1 MYPYETKK
9 CRYCD
14 TDLPLHK
21 FKCPVCGRGQP
32 IAYAVFIPLFVVL
45 ITAIIVIAYFI
56 MPDYPKIETNESSI
70 TSSASSKK
78 TIDNKTNSEKSISSS
93 KSLTS
98 SQDIKVSKKLFG
110 DVKITIPKE
119 FVLEGI
125 DLTVSETQKKNGLK
139 SIEKNSDGSLVYTIK
154 GSKYNDFLEEMRN
167 ECQKSYDKMLA
178 EGSFASLKSVKIDKN
193 FNKITVTADKSAYT
207 DSFDSAAK
215 LGFGLAGMFYQK
227 FDTNASGKVTV
238 EVIDQTTKEVID
250 KGIYPDDAQDLIE
263 SLNGLSQE

>member
-9 CRYCD
+9 CRYCNAEY
-14 TDLPLHK
+14 PKHK
-21 FKCPVCGRGQP
+21 HGCPMLKKRP
-32 IAYAVFIPLFVVL
+32 KNKLNIAITVILSLFIFFVS
-45 ITAIIVIAYFI
+45 ASIVILGI
-56 MPDYPKIETNESSI
+56 TVSKSKIK
-70 TSSASSKK
+70 TS
-78 TIDNKTNSEKSISSS
+78 NISSES
-93 KSLTS
+93 G
-98 SQDIKVSKKLFG
+98 IEVSKKLFG
-110 DVKITIPKE
+110 DVKITIPKD

-125 DLTVSETQKKNGLK
+125 DLTVSEAQKKNGLK
-139 SIEKNSDGSLVYTIK
+139 SIEKNSDGSVVYTIK

-167 ECQKSYDKMLA
+167 ECQKNYDEMLA

-193 FNKITVTADKSAYT
+193 FNKITVTADKSAYA
-207 DSFDSAAK
+207 DSLDSAAK

-263 SLNGLSQE
+263 SLNGLSQD

>member
-9 CRYCD
+9 CRYCN
-14 TDLPLHK
+14 
-21 FKCPVCGRGQP
+21 
-32 IAYAVFIPLFVVL
+32 AE
-45 ITAIIVIAYFI
+45 
-56 MPDYPKIETNESSI
+56 YPKHKHGCPMLKKRPKNKLNIAI
-70 TSSASSKK
+70 TVILSLFIFFVSASIIILGITVSKSKIK
-78 TIDNKTNSEKSISSS
+78 TSNISSES
-93 KSLTS
+93 G
-98 SQDIKVSKKLFG
+98 IEVSKKLFG
-110 DVKITIPKE
+110 DVKITIPKD

-125 DLTVSETQKKNGLK
+125 DLTVSEAQKKNGLK
-139 SIEKNSDGSLVYTIK
+139 SIEKNSDGSVVYTIK

-167 ECQKSYDKMLA
+167 ECQKNYDEMLA

-193 FNKITVTADKSAYT
+193 FNKITVTADKSAYA
-207 DSFDSAAK
+207 DSLDSAAK

-263 SLNGLSQE
+263 SLNGLSQD

>member
-9 CRYCD
+9 CRYCNAEY
-14 TDLPLHK
+14 PKHK
-21 FKCPVCGRGQP
+21 HGCPMLKKRP
-32 IAYAVFIPLFVVL
+32 KNKLNIAITVILSLFIFFVS
-45 ITAIIVIAYFI
+45 ASIVILGI
-56 MPDYPKIETNESSI
+56 TVSKSKIK
-70 TSSASSKK
+70 TS
-78 TIDNKTNSEKSISSS
+78 NISSES
-93 KSLTS
+93 G
-98 SQDIKVSKKLFG
+98 IEVSKKLFG
-110 DVKITIPKE
+110 DVKISIPKD

-125 DLTVSETQKKNGLK
+125 DLTVSEAQKKNGLK
-139 SIEKNSDGSLVYTIK
+139 SIEKNSDGSVVYTIK

-167 ECQKSYDKMLA
+167 ECQKNYDEMLA

-193 FNKITVTADKSAYT
+193 FNKITVTADKSAYA
-207 DSFDSAAK
+207 DSLDSAAK

-263 SLNGLSQE
+263 SLNGLSQD

>member
-9 CRYCD
+9 CRYCNAKY
-14 TDLPLHK
+14 PKHK
-21 FKCPVCGRGQP
+21 HGCPMLKKRP
-32 IAYAVFIPLFVVL
+32 KNKLNIAITVILSLFIFFVS
-45 ITAIIVIAYFI
+45 ASIVILGI
-56 MPDYPKIETNESSI
+56 TVSKSKIK
-70 TSSASSKK
+70 TS
-78 TIDNKTNSEKSISSS
+78 NISSES
-93 KSLTS
+93 G
-98 SQDIKVSKKLFG
+98 IEVSKKLFG
-110 DVKITIPKE
+110 DVKITIPKD

-125 DLTVSETQKKNGLK
+125 DLTVSEAQKKNGLK
-139 SIEKNSDGSLVYTIK
+139 SIEKNSDGSVVYTIK

-167 ECQKSYDKMLA
+167 ECQKNYDEMLA

-193 FNKITVTADKSAYT
+193 FNKITVTADKSAYA
-207 DSFDSAAK
+207 DSLDSAAK

-263 SLNGLSQE
+263 SLNGLSQD